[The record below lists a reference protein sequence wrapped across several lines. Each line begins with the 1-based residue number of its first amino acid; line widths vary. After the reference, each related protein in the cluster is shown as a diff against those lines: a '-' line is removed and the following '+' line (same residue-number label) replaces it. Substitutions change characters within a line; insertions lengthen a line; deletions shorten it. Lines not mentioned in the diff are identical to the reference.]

1 MLIETGH
8 YFLAFSAFLLF
19 TQSSFFLALTAV
31 TLLFSLF
38 CLFVSYA
45 CSDFSVINVFINSN
59 HQLPVFYKI
68 SGAWSN
74 HEGSMLLWAWIL
86 SFFCILFL
94 IRSRLS
100 AQAIH
105 IRPQFVLNCILLYF
119 CIFLFATSNPYLRL
133 LLISPEA
140 MAELNPVLQDPILAI
155 HPPLIYAGY
164 VASAIVFAICLCIC
178 IKSYKRQNDFH
189 SLYKRKKGIQA
200 ALKAGS
206 LFAMR
211 LIDLKKGQRG
221 EESLIRGSPASG
233 AEPKK
238 GGEPLFFSAAP
249 PFAALPDPLP
259 FPIPHPSSIRR
270 KKGGGWAGEGWGIGE
285 AGGVSRG
292 DSQKNEFFSFSKP
305 PRGARRPLRG
315 AAAIKKNGATWVAQL
330 SPGATWV
337 AQLSPGATWVAQLS
351 PQFFYFIR
359 STSGLV
365 QDTIVSGSAL
375 SVIRAY
381 QDWGWKEM
389 RIWTLIC
396 WCFLTVGILLGS
408 WWAYHELGWGG
419 WWFWDP
425 VENASFMPWVLST
438 GTAHSILYAR
448 LRLWTVFFSF
458 AQFLLSLLGTFFVR
472 SGFLASVH
480 SFASD
485 SSRGIFFLIFLAGLV
500 ILCTQVFYQFCSY
513 SKKSLELENG
523 RGKKNQFFYFIRAQA
538 AQQKKGANK
547 AESFTKIQSLFVLI
561 VCTVVLC
568 GTAAPVLFSLIF
580 GRDVSAGA
588 PFFNGTILPIS
599 GALLILCIFAQSPP
613 LGGGSDK
620 TSFFNQ
626 FCFIF
631 ICILNT
637 ALAYLIG
644 GLPITESLFF
654 SIAFLL
660 FCTLL
665 WKNRT
670 SMQLAHGG
678 LCVFIAGIIFSN
690 PYKSQATQMLNI
702 GDLFY
707 IDKNTFLIL
716 RGIDQLYGP
725 TFQSICAN
733 LFVQPNSTPW
743 EVELGS
749 KASHLLENNSAFAI
763 FPEKRFYYSMAESST
778 TKVAVKTNGFSDVYA
793 LIGSG
798 NIETGWY
805 TTVIKLPF
813 IACIWIGFFVSSLG
827 GFFSLSKQLK
837 MPRLF
842 WL

>member
-100 AQAIH
+100 AQAIN
-105 IRPQFVLNCILLYF
+105 IRPQLVFSCILFYF

-164 VASAIVFAICLCIC
+164 VASAIGFAVCLSIC
-178 IKSYKRQNDFH
+178 IKSYKTEDDFR
-189 SLYKRKKGIQA
+189 SLYKRKDRIQA
-200 ALKAGS
+200 ALKVVSLFSVRSIHFKRGQNVWSEEPIPVGDWSQDKKKDFFFSEEPIPVGDWSQDKKNSFLNVEGS
-206 LFAMR
+206 LSHWNSR
-211 LIDLKKGQRG
+211 
-221 EESLIRGSPASG
+221 
-233 AEPKK
+233 
-238 GGEPLFFSAAP
+238 
-249 PFAALPDPLP
+249 
-259 FPIPHPSSIRR
+259 SIFQTIYR
-270 KKGGGWAGEGWGIGE
+270 
-285 AGGVSRG
+285 
-292 DSQKNEFFSFSKP
+292 FFSFKRST
-305 PRGARRPLRG
+305 RFWEPLRFTSEKKRVFFLS
-315 AAAIKKNGATWVAQL
+315 AARQSVKGISLDERKD
-330 SPGATWV
+330 
-337 AQLSPGATWVAQLS
+337 
-351 PQFFYFIR
+351 
-359 STSGLV
+359 
-365 QDTIVSGSAL
+365 QDTILSGSAL
-375 SVIRAY
+375 SVIRLY
-381 QDWGWKEM
+381 QDWGWKEI

-438 GTAHSILYAR
+438 GLAHSILYAR

-458 AQFLLSLLGTFFVR
+458 AIFLLSLLGTFFVR

-485 SSRGIFFLIFLAGLV
+485 SSRGLFFFIFLTGLV
-500 ILCTQVFYQFCSY
+500 ILCILVFYQFCSY
-513 SKKSLELENG
+513 SKKLLEVEN
-523 RGKKNQFFYFIRAQA
+523 KEKIAQE
-538 AQQKKGANK
+538 AQQKKGVKK
-547 AESFTKIQSLFVLI
+547 AESFTRIQSLFALI

-599 GALLILCIFAQSPP
+599 GALLILCIFAQ
-613 LGGGSDK
+613 LDNR
-620 TSFFNQ
+620 SFFNIL
-626 FCFIF
+626 FFLV
-631 ICILNT
+631 ICVLNT
-637 ALAYLIG
+637 VLAYLIG

-660 FCTLL
+660 FYTLL
-665 WKNRT
+665 WKSRT

-678 LCVFIAGIIFSN
+678 LCAFIAGIVFSN
-690 PYKSQATQMLNI
+690 PYKSQATQMLQI
-702 GDLFY
+702 GDLFC
-707 IDKNTFLIL
+707 IDKNTLLIL

-733 LFVQPNSTPW
+733 LFVQPN
-743 EVELGS
+743 ELGS
-749 KASHLLENNSAFAI
+749 KANHFVENNSGFPI
-763 FPEKRFYYSMAESST
+763 FPEKRFYYSQTDSST
-778 TKVAVKTNGFSDVYA
+778 TKVAVQTNGFSDVYA

-837 MPRLF
+837 MPHLF

>member
-105 IRPQFVLNCILLYF
+105 IRPQLVFSCILFYF

-164 VASAIVFAICLCIC
+164 VASAIGFAVCLSIC
-178 IKSYKRQNDFH
+178 IKSYKTEKDFR
-189 SLYKRKKGIQA
+189 SLYKRKDRIQA
-200 ALKAGS
+200 ALKAVS
-206 LFAMR
+206 LFSVR
-211 LIDLKKGQRG
+211 LIHSKKGQNVWSKEPLMG
-221 EESLIRGSPASG
+221 LLPPASLPEG
-233 AEPKK
+233 KWSEEKK
-238 GGEPLFFSAAP
+238 KLFFLSAATQP
-249 PFAALPDPLP
+249 VKAIPL
-259 FPIPHPSSIRR
+259 
-270 KKGGGWAGEGWGIGE
+270 GE
-285 AGGVSRG
+285 A
-292 DSQKNEFFSFSKP
+292 KN
-305 PRGARRPLRG
+305 
-315 AAAIKKNGATWVAQL
+315 
-330 SPGATWV
+330 
-337 AQLSPGATWVAQLS
+337 
-351 PQFFYFIR
+351 
-359 STSGLV
+359 
-365 QDTIVSGSAL
+365 QDTIVSGSDL

-381 QDWGWKEM
+381 QDWGWKEI

-438 GTAHSILYAR
+438 GLAHSILYAH

-458 AQFLLSLLGTFFVR
+458 AIFLLSLLGTFFVR

-485 SSRGIFFLIFLAGLV
+485 SSRGLFFLIFLTGLV
-500 ILCTQVFYQFCSY
+500 ILCTLVFYQFCSY
-513 SKKSLELENG
+513 SKRFLEIEN
-523 RGKKNQFFYFIRAQA
+523 KKKIAQA
-538 AQQKKGANK
+538 AQQKKGVKK
-547 AESFTKIQSLFVLI
+547 AESFTRIQSLFALI
-561 VCTVVLC
+561 VCAVVLC
-568 GTAAPVLFSLIF
+568 GTAAPVFFSLIF

-599 GALLILCIFAQSPP
+599 GALLILCIFAQ
-613 LGGGSDK
+613 LDNR
-620 TSFFNQ
+620 SFFNIL
-626 FCFIF
+626 FCLF
-631 ICILNT
+631 ICVLNT
-637 ALAYLIG
+637 VLAYFIG

-660 FCTLL
+660 FYTLL
-665 WKNRT
+665 WKSRT

-678 LCVFIAGIIFSN
+678 LCAFIAGIIFSN
-690 PYKSQATQMLNI
+690 PYKSQATQMLQI
-702 GDLFY
+702 GDLFC
-707 IDKNTFLIL
+707 IDENTLLIL

-733 LFVQPNSTPW
+733 LFVQPNQ
-743 EVELGS
+743 LGS
-749 KASHLLENNSAFAI
+749 KTNHFVENNSGFPI
-763 FPEKRFYYSMAESST
+763 FPEKRFYYSQTDSST
-778 TKVAVKTNGFSDVYA
+778 TKVAVQTNGFSDVYA

-813 IACIWIGFFVSSLG
+813 ITCIWIGFFISSLG

-837 MPRLF
+837 MPYLF
-842 WL
+842 WV

>member
-31 TLLFSLF
+31 TLLYSLF
-38 CLFVSYA
+38 SLFVSYA

-100 AQAIH
+100 AQGIH
-105 IRPQFVLNCILLYF
+105 IRPQLVFSCILFYF

-164 VASAIVFAICLCIC
+164 VASAIGFAVCLCIC
-178 IKSYKRQNDFH
+178 IKSYKTENNFR
-189 SLYKRKKGIQA
+189 SLYKRKDHIQA

-206 LFAMR
+206 LFA
-211 LIDLKKGQRG
+211 
-221 EESLIRGSPASG
+221 
-233 AEPKK
+233 
-238 GGEPLFFSAAP
+238 
-249 PFAALPDPLP
+249 
-259 FPIPHPSSIRR
+259 
-270 KKGGGWAGEGWGIGE
+270 
-285 AGGVSRG
+285 
-292 DSQKNEFFSFSKP
+292 
-305 PRGARRPLRG
+305 
-315 AAAIKKNGATWVAQL
+315 
-330 SPGATWV
+330 
-337 AQLSPGATWVAQLS
+337 
-351 PQFFYFIR
+351 
-359 STSGLV
+359 
-365 QDTIVSGSAL
+365 VSGSTL
-375 SVIRAY
+375 SMNRAY
-381 QDWGWKEM
+381 QDWGWKEI

-396 WCFLTVGILLGS
+396 WCFLTIGILLGS

-438 GTAHSILYAR
+438 GLAHSILYAR

-458 AQFLLSLLGTFFVR
+458 AIFLLSLLGTFFVR

-485 SSRGIFFLIFLAGLV
+485 SSRGLFFLIFLTGLV
-500 ILCTQVFYQFCSY
+500 ILCAFVFYQFCSY
-513 SKKSLELENG
+513 SKRHLEGEN
-523 RGKKNQFFYFIRAQA
+523 KETIAQA
-538 AQQKKGANK
+538 AQQKRGVNK
-547 AESFTKIQSLFVLI
+547 TESFTRIQSLFVLI

-599 GALLILCIFAQSPP
+599 GALLILSIFAQLNSR
-613 LGGGSDK
+613 
-620 TSFFNQ
+620 SFFNIL
-626 FCFIF
+626 FLLFLSV
-631 ICILNT
+631 LNT
-637 ALAYLIG
+637 VLAYLIG

-665 WKNRT
+665 WKSRT
-670 SMQLAHGG
+670 NMQLAHGG
-678 LCVFIAGIIFSN
+678 LCAFIAGIIFSN
-690 PYKSQATQMLNI
+690 PYKSQATQMSQI
-702 GDLFY
+702 GDIFC
-707 IDKNTFLIL
+707 IDKNTLLIL

-733 LFVQPNSTPW
+733 LFVQPNQLS
-743 EVELGS
+743 S
-749 KASHLLENNSAFAI
+749 KANDFVENNCGFPI
-763 FPEKRFYYSMAESST
+763 FPEKRFYYSQTDSST
-778 TKVAVKTNGFSDVYA
+778 TKVAVQTNGFSDVYA

-805 TTVIKLPF
+805 TTVMKLPF

-842 WL
+842 WV

>member
-105 IRPQFVLNCILLYF
+105 IRPQFVLNFILLYF

-178 IKSYKRQNDFH
+178 IKSYKRENDFH
-189 SLYKRKKGIQA
+189 SLYKRKDRIQA

-211 LIDLKKGQRG
+211 LIDFHSPPQRG
-221 EESLIRGSPASG
+221 GSSEKFLIRLGPPALLMKG
-233 AEPKK
+233 A
-238 GGEPLFFSAAP
+238 SQ
-249 PFAALPDPLP
+249 
-259 FPIPHPSSIRR
+259 
-270 KKGGGWAGEGWGIGE
+270 
-285 AGGVSRG
+285 G
-292 DSQKNEFFSFSKP
+292 DS
-305 PRGARRPLRG
+305 
-315 AAAIKKNGATWVAQL
+315 KKNGATQKTKFCCASIPSGDWLYA
-330 SPGATWV
+330 
-337 AQLSPGATWVAQLS
+337 
-351 PQFFYFIR
+351 PQFFEP
-359 STSGLV
+359 STSGFA
-365 QDTIVSGSAL
+365 QDTIVSSSAL

-485 SSRGIFFLIFLAGLV
+485 SSRGIFFLIFLAGLM

-513 SKKSLELENG
+513 SKKSLELEN
-523 RGKKNQFFYFIRAQA
+523 RHFRAQA

-547 AESFTKIQSLFVLI
+547 AESFTRIQSLFVLI

-599 GALLILCIFAQSPP
+599 GALLILCIFAQ
-613 LGGGSDK
+613 LDK
-620 TSFFNQ
+620 TSLFNQ
-626 FCFIF
+626 FCFAF

-637 ALAYLIG
+637 VLAYLIG

-678 LCVFIAGIIFSN
+678 LCVFIAGILFSN
-690 PYKSQATQMLNI
+690 PYKSQVTQMLNI

-733 LFVQPNSTPW
+733 LFV
-743 EVELGS
+743 GS
-749 KASHLLENNSAFAI
+749 KANHLLENNSAFAI
-763 FPEKRFYYSMAESST
+763 FPEKRFYYSMTESST

>member
-105 IRPQFVLNCILLYF
+105 IRPQLVFSSILFYF

-164 VASAIVFAICLCIC
+164 VASAIGFAVCLSIC
-178 IKSYKRQNDFH
+178 IKSYKTKKDFR
-189 SLYKRKKGIQA
+189 SFYKRKERIQA
-200 ALKAGS
+200 VLKAVS
-206 LFAMR
+206 LFSVR
-211 LIDLKKGQRG
+211 LIHSKKSQNVWS
-221 EESLIRGSPASG
+221 EDSLMGLLPPASLQSPSERGSSLPEGDWSEEKKKHFF
-233 AEPKK
+233 EPSETKK
-238 GGEPLFFSAAP
+238 RVFFLSTARQPVKAIPLGQA
-249 PFAALPDPLP
+249 
-259 FPIPHPSSIRR
+259 
-270 KKGGGWAGEGWGIGE
+270 
-285 AGGVSRG
+285 
-292 DSQKNEFFSFSKP
+292 KN
-305 PRGARRPLRG
+305 
-315 AAAIKKNGATWVAQL
+315 
-330 SPGATWV
+330 
-337 AQLSPGATWVAQLS
+337 
-351 PQFFYFIR
+351 
-359 STSGLV
+359 
-365 QDTIVSGSAL
+365 QDTIVSGSDL
-375 SVIRAY
+375 SIIRAY
-381 QDWGWKEM
+381 QDWGWKEI

-438 GTAHSILYAR
+438 GLAHSILYAH

-458 AQFLLSLLGTFFVR
+458 AIFLLSLLGTFFVR

-485 SSRGIFFLIFLAGLV
+485 SSRGLFFLIFLTGLV
-500 ILCTQVFYQFCSY
+500 ILCTLVFYQFCSY
-513 SKKSLELENG
+513 SKRFLEIEN
-523 RGKKNQFFYFIRAQA
+523 KKKIAQA
-538 AQQKKGANK
+538 AQQKKGVKK
-547 AESFTKIQSLFVLI
+547 AESFTRTQSLFALI
-561 VCTVVLC
+561 VCAVVLC

-599 GALLILCIFAQSPP
+599 GALLILCIFAQ
-613 LGGGSDK
+613 LDNQ
-620 TSFFNQ
+620 SFFNIL
-626 FCFIF
+626 FCLF
-631 ICILNT
+631 ICVLNT
-637 ALAYLIG
+637 VLAYFIG

-660 FCTLL
+660 FYTLL
-665 WKNRT
+665 WKSRT

-678 LCVFIAGIIFSN
+678 LCAFIAGIIFSN
-690 PYKSQATQMLNI
+690 PYKSQATQMLQI
-702 GDLFY
+702 GDLFC
-707 IDKNTFLIL
+707 IDKNTLLIL

-733 LFVQPNSTPW
+733 LFVQPNQ
-743 EVELGS
+743 LGS
-749 KASHLLENNSAFAI
+749 KTNHFVENNSGFPI
-763 FPEKRFYYSMAESST
+763 FPEKRFYYSQTDSST
-778 TKVAVKTNGFSDVYA
+778 TKVAVQTNGFSDVYA

-813 IACIWIGFFVSSLG
+813 IACIWIGFFISSLG

-837 MPRLF
+837 MPYLF
-842 WL
+842 WV

>member
-105 IRPQFVLNCILLYF
+105 IRPQLVFSCILFYF

-164 VASAIVFAICLCIC
+164 VASAIAFAVCLSIC
-178 IKSYKRQNDFH
+178 IKSYKTGKDFR
-189 SLYKRKKGIQA
+189 SLYKRKDRIQA
-200 ALKAGS
+200 ALKAVS
-206 LFAMR
+206 SFSVR
-211 LIDLKKGQRG
+211 LIHSKKGQNVWNKEPLMG
-221 EESLIRGSPASG
+221 LLPPASLKKKVFFFSTLQSPSGSSSSLKKKFFFLSSLQSPSGSGSSLHTFKKCGSSLQSPSERGSSLPEGKWS
-233 AEPKK
+233 EEKK
-238 GGEPLFFSAAP
+238 LFFEPNETKKRVFFLSAARQP
-249 PFAALPDPLP
+249 VKAIPL
-259 FPIPHPSSIRR
+259 S
-270 KKGGGWAGEGWGIGE
+270 E
-285 AGGVSRG
+285 A
-292 DSQKNEFFSFSKP
+292 KN
-305 PRGARRPLRG
+305 
-315 AAAIKKNGATWVAQL
+315 
-330 SPGATWV
+330 
-337 AQLSPGATWVAQLS
+337 
-351 PQFFYFIR
+351 
-359 STSGLV
+359 
-365 QDTIVSGSAL
+365 QDTIVSGSDL

-381 QDWGWKEM
+381 QDWGWKEI

-438 GTAHSILYAR
+438 GLAHSILYAH

-458 AQFLLSLLGTFFVR
+458 AIFLLSLLGTFFVR

-485 SSRGIFFLIFLAGLV
+485 SSRGLFFLIFLTGLV
-500 ILCTQVFYQFCSY
+500 ILCTLVFYQFCSY
-513 SKKSLELENG
+513 SKRFLEIEN
-523 RGKKNQFFYFIRAQA
+523 KKKIAQA
-538 AQQKKGANK
+538 AQQKKGVKK
-547 AESFTKIQSLFVLI
+547 AESFTRIQSLFALI

-599 GALLILCIFAQSPP
+599 GALLILCIFAQ
-613 LGGGSDK
+613 LDNR
-620 TSFFNQ
+620 SFFNIL
-626 FCFIF
+626 FCLF
-631 ICILNT
+631 ICVVNT
-637 ALAYLIG
+637 VLAYFIG

-660 FCTLL
+660 FYTLL
-665 WKNRT
+665 WKSRT

-678 LCVFIAGIIFSN
+678 LCAFIAGIIFSN
-690 PYKSQATQMLNI
+690 PYKSQATQMLQI
-702 GDLFY
+702 GDLFC
-707 IDKNTFLIL
+707 IDKNTLLIL

-733 LFVQPNSTPW
+733 LFVQPNQ
-743 EVELGS
+743 LGS
-749 KASHLLENNSAFAI
+749 KTNHFVENNSGFPI
-763 FPEKRFYYSMAESST
+763 FPEKRFYYSQTDSST
-778 TKVAVKTNGFSDVYA
+778 TKVAVQTNGFSDVYA

-813 IACIWIGFFVSSLG
+813 IACIWIGFFISSLG
-827 GFFSLSKQLK
+827 GGFSLSKQLK
-837 MPRLF
+837 MPHLF
-842 WL
+842 WM

>member
-1 MLIETGH
+1 
-8 YFLAFSAFLLF
+8 
-19 TQSSFFLALTAV
+19 
-31 TLLFSLF
+31 
-38 CLFVSYA
+38 
-45 CSDFSVINVFINSN
+45 
-59 HQLPVFYKI
+59 
-68 SGAWSN
+68 
-74 HEGSMLLWAWIL
+74 
-86 SFFCILFL
+86 
-94 IRSRLS
+94 
-100 AQAIH
+100 
-105 IRPQFVLNCILLYF
+105 
-119 CIFLFATSNPYLRL
+119 
-133 LLISPEA
+133 
-140 MAELNPVLQDPILAI
+140 
-155 HPPLIYAGY
+155 
-164 VASAIVFAICLCIC
+164 
-178 IKSYKRQNDFH
+178 
-189 SLYKRKKGIQA
+189 
-200 ALKAGS
+200 
-206 LFAMR
+206 
-211 LIDLKKGQRG
+211 
-221 EESLIRGSPASG
+221 
-233 AEPKK
+233 
-238 GGEPLFFSAAP
+238 
-249 PFAALPDPLP
+249 
-259 FPIPHPSSIRR
+259 
-270 KKGGGWAGEGWGIGE
+270 
-285 AGGVSRG
+285 
-292 DSQKNEFFSFSKP
+292 
-305 PRGARRPLRG
+305 
-315 AAAIKKNGATWVAQL
+315 
-330 SPGATWV
+330 
-337 AQLSPGATWVAQLS
+337 
-351 PQFFYFIR
+351 
-359 STSGLV
+359 
-365 QDTIVSGSAL
+365 
-375 SVIRAY
+375 
-381 QDWGWKEM
+381 
-389 RIWTLIC
+389 
-396 WCFLTVGILLGS
+396 
-408 WWAYHELGWGG
+408 
-419 WWFWDP
+419 
-425 VENASFMPWVLST
+425 
-438 GTAHSILYAR
+438 
-448 LRLWTVFFSF
+448 VFFSF

-513 SKKSLELENG
+513 SKQSLELESG
-523 RGKKNQFFYFIRAQA
+523 HFRAQA
-538 AQQKKGANK
+538 AQQKRGANK
-547 AESFTKIQSLFVLI
+547 AESFIRIQSLFVLI

-599 GALLILCIFAQSPP
+599 GALLILCIFAQ
-613 LGGGSDK
+613 LDR

-626 FCFIF
+626 FCFLF

-637 ALAYLIG
+637 VLAYLIG

-690 PYKSQATQMLNI
+690 PYKSQATQMLSI

-733 LFVQPNSTPW
+733 LFVQPNQLS
-743 EVELGS
+743 S
-749 KASHLLENNSAFAI
+749 KASQLLENNSDFAI
-763 FPEKRFYYSMAESST
+763 FPEKRFYYSMTESST